1 VGAPLLRSDP
11 SAVPQAGEGANVRC
25 ARPRRFDDA
34 GENFLMAAA
43 NRTLMV
49 MAGGTGG
56 HVYPAL
62 AVADALRARGWDVF
76 WLGTRAGLEA
86 RVVPAAGIDMVW
98 VAMGGVR
105 GKGLVTK
112 LLLPAMLLVAFWQ
125 SLAAILGR
133 RPDVVLGMGGYTA
146 FPGGM
151 MASLLRRPL
160 VIHEQNSVGGL
171 TNRVLACL
179 ADRVLTA
186 FPGVFTHAQDK
197 PLPCRRVAAE
207 WVGNPVR
214 EGIAALA
221 AAAPTAHGG
230 PLRLLVVGGSLG
242 ASALNEL
249 VPRAL
254 ALLPADKRPQVVHQS
269 GRQHL
274 DILRANYAAA
284 GVAADVR
291 DYIEDMAA
299 EYRACDVAICR
310 AGAMTVAELA
320 CAGVP
325 AVLVPFPFAV
335 DDHQTGNAAFLAD
348 AGAAWLMQQRDLTPE
363 KLATLIGG
371 LDRATLATMS
381 DKARALARPDATAR
395 VADVCEELAGKGSG
409 IGSQGSGSTA

>member
-1 VGAPLLRSDP
+1 MV
-11 SAVPQAGEGANVRC
+11 AV
-25 ARPRRFDDA
+25 
-34 GENFLMAAA
+34 

-62 AVADALRARGWDVF
+62 AVADALRARGWEVF
-76 WLGTRAGLEA
+76 WLGTKNGLEA
-86 RVVPAAGIDMVW
+86 RVVPKAGIEMVW
-98 VAMGGVR
+98 VSMGGLR
-105 GKGLVTK
+105 GKGVLRK
-112 LLLPAMLLVAFWQ
+112 LLLPLMLLVAFGQ
-125 SLAAILGR
+125 SLRAILLR

-151 MASLLRRPL
+151 MTRLLNKPL

-179 ADRVLTA
+179 ANRVLTA
-186 FPGVFTHAQDK
+186 FPQAFKGEKDR
-197 PLPCRRVAAE
+197 PLPCRRVATE

-214 EGIAALA
+214 ADIA
-221 AAAPTAHGG
+221 AAARTAHSG

-249 VPRAL
+249 IPKAL
-254 ALLPADKRPQVVHQS
+254 ALLPAEKRPRVVHQS

-274 DILRANYAAA
+274 EILRANYAAA
-284 GVAADVR
+284 GVEADVR

-299 EYRACDVAICR
+299 AYQDCDFAICR

-335 DDHQTGNAAFLAD
+335 DDHQTGNAEFLSQ
-348 AGAAWLMQQRDLTPE
+348 AGAAWLMQQKGLSAE
-363 KLATLIGG
+363 KLAALIGG

-381 DKARALARPDATAR
+381 DKARQLAKPNATEQVADICEALA
-395 VADVCEELAGKGSG
+395 K
-409 IGSQGSGSTA
+409 

>member
-1 VGAPLLRSDP
+1 
-11 SAVPQAGEGANVRC
+11 
-25 ARPRRFDDA
+25 
-34 GENFLMAAA
+34 MAAI

-62 AVADALRARGWDVF
+62 AVADALRARGWEVF

-98 VAMGGVR
+98 VSMGGVR
-105 GKGLVTK
+105 GKGVLKK
-112 LLLPAMLLVAFWQ
+112 LLLPLTLLVAFWQ
-125 SLAAILGR
+125 SLRAILQR

-151 MASLLRRPL
+151 MASLLSKPL

-171 TNRVLACL
+171 TNRVLACV

-186 FPGVFTHAQDK
+186 FPKVFTHAHDK
-197 PLPCRRVAAE
+197 PIPCRRVATE

-214 EGIAALA
+214 ADIASVDKA
-221 AAAPTAHGG
+221 ARSG

-242 ASALNEL
+242 AQALNER
-249 VPRAL
+249 VPQAL
-254 ALLPADKRPQVVHQS
+254 ALLPAGQRPQVVHQS

-274 DILRANYAAA
+274 DVLRANYAAA
-284 GVAADVR
+284 GVEAEVR

-299 EYRACDVAICR
+299 EYRACDFAICR

-335 DDHQTGNAAFLAD
+335 DDHQTGNAEFLSD
-348 AGAAWLMQQRDLTPE
+348 AGAAWLIQQKDLSAE
-363 KLATLIGG
+363 KLAALIGG
-371 LDRATLATMS
+371 LDRTTLAAMS
-381 DKARALARPDATAR
+381 DKARALAKPDATKE
-395 VADVCEELAGKGSG
+395 VADICEALAK
-409 IGSQGSGSTA
+409 

>member
-1 VGAPLLRSDP
+1 
-11 SAVPQAGEGANVRC
+11 
-25 ARPRRFDDA
+25 
-34 GENFLMAAA
+34 MAAV

-86 RVVPAAGIDMVW
+86 RVVPAAGIEMVW
-98 VAMGGVR
+98 VSMGGMR
-105 GKGLVTK
+105 GKSVLKK
-112 LLLPAMLLVAFWQ
+112 LLLPLMLLVAFGQ
-125 SLAAILGR
+125 SVRVILQR

-151 MASLLRRPL
+151 MASLLNRPL

-171 TNRVLACL
+171 TNRILACL

-186 FPGVFTHAQDK
+186 FPQAFKNAVDK
-197 PLPCRRVAAE
+197 PIPCRNVATE

-214 EGIAALA
+214 SGIAAMA
-221 AAAPTAHGG
+221 NNERTDIATTTRTPHSG

-242 ASALNEL
+242 ASALNDL
-249 VPRAL
+249 VPKAL
-254 ALLPADKRPQVVHQS
+254 ALVPADKRPRVVHQS

-274 DILRANYAAA
+274 EVLRANYAAA
-284 GVAADVR
+284 GVEAEVC
-291 DYIEDMAA
+291 DYIENMADA
-299 EYRACDVAICR
+299 YRNCDFAICR

-335 DDHQTGNAAFLAD
+335 DDHQTGNAEFLSLG
-348 AGAAWLMQQRDLTPE
+348 GAAWLIQQKELSAE
-363 KLATLIGG
+363 KLAGLIGE
-371 LDRATLATMS
+371 LDRSTLAVMS
-381 DKARALARPDATAR
+381 EKALALAKPDATRQVADICEALAR
-395 VADVCEELAGKGSG
+395 
-409 IGSQGSGSTA
+409 

>member
-1 VGAPLLRSDP
+1 
-11 SAVPQAGEGANVRC
+11 
-25 ARPRRFDDA
+25 
-34 GENFLMAAA
+34 MAAA

-86 RVVPAAGIDMVW
+86 RVVPQAGIDMVW
-98 VAMGGVR
+98 VSMGGMR
-105 GKGLVTK
+105 GKGLLKK
-112 LLLPAMLLVAFWQ
+112 LMLPLMLLIAFGQ
-125 SLAAILGR
+125 SLRAILQR

-151 MASLLRRPL
+151 MASLLNKPL

-179 ADRVLTA
+179 ASRVLTA
-186 FPGVFTHAQDK
+186 FPQAFRGEKDK
-197 PLPCRRVAAE
+197 PIPCRRVTTE

-214 EGIAALA
+214 TDIVGVSKAS
-221 AAAPTAHGG
+221 HSG

-242 ASALNEL
+242 ASALNDL
-249 VPRAL
+249 IPKAL
-254 ALLPADKRPQVVHQS
+254 ALLPPEQRPQVVHQS

-284 GVAADVR
+284 GVEAEVR

-299 EYRACDVAICR
+299 AYQACDFAICR

-335 DDHQTGNAAFLAD
+335 DDHQTGNAEFLSA
-348 AGAAWLMQQRDLTPE
+348 AGAAWLMQQKDLSAD
-363 KLATLIGG
+363 KLAALIGG
-371 LDRATLATMS
+371 LDRATLAAMS
-381 DKARALARPDATAR
+381 EQALKLAKPDATQQVADICEALAR
-395 VADVCEELAGKGSG
+395 
-409 IGSQGSGSTA
+409 

>member
-1 VGAPLLRSDP
+1 
-11 SAVPQAGEGANVRC
+11 
-25 ARPRRFDDA
+25 
-34 GENFLMAAA
+34 MAAA

-76 WLGTRAGLEA
+76 WLGTKNGLEA

-98 VAMGGVR
+98 VSMGGVR
-105 GKGLVTK
+105 GKGWLKK
-112 LLLPAMLLVAFWQ
+112 LLLPATLLLAFWQ
-125 SLAAILGR
+125 SLKAILQR

-151 MASLLRRPL
+151 MASLLNKPL

-171 TNRVLACL
+171 TNRMLACL
-179 ADRVLTA
+179 AERVLTA
-186 FPGVFTHAQDK
+186 FPKVFTHAHDK
-197 PLPCRRVAAE
+197 PIPCRRVVTE

-214 EGIAALA
+214 TDIAAA
-221 AAAPTAHGG
+221 TKTERSGA
-230 PLRLLVVGGSLG
+230 LRLLVVGGSLG
-242 ASALNEL
+242 ASALNDL
-249 VPRAL
+249 VPKAL
-254 ALLPADKRPQVVHQS
+254 ALLPAEQRPLVVHQS

-284 GVAADVR
+284 GVTADVR

-299 EYRACDVAICR
+299 EYRVCDFAICR

-335 DDHQTGNAAFLAD
+335 DDHQTGNAEFLSE
-348 AGAAWLMQQRDLTPE
+348 AGAAWLMQQKELTAD
-363 KLATLIGG
+363 KLAALIAG
-371 LDRATLATMS
+371 LDRDKLAAMS
-381 DKARALARPDATAR
+381 SKARALAKPDATAR
-395 VADVCEELAGKGSG
+395 VADICEALA
-409 IGSQGSGSTA
+409 Q

>member
-1 VGAPLLRSDP
+1 
-11 SAVPQAGEGANVRC
+11 
-25 ARPRRFDDA
+25 
-34 GENFLMAAA
+34 MAAL

-86 RVVPAAGIDMVW
+86 RVVPAAGIEMVW
-98 VAMGGVR
+98 VSMGGVR
-105 GKGLVTK
+105 GKGVLKK
-112 LLLPAMLLVAFWQ
+112 LLLPVTLLLAFWQ
-125 SLAAILGR
+125 SLRAILLR

-151 MASLLRRPL
+151 MASLLNKPL

-186 FPGVFTHAQDK
+186 FPKVFTHPHDK
-197 PLPCRRVAAE
+197 PIPCRRVATE

-214 EGIAALA
+214 NDIAA
-221 AAAPTAHGG
+221 TSQEERSG

-242 ASALNEL
+242 AQALNER
-249 VPRAL
+249 VPQAL
-254 ALLPADKRPQVVHQS
+254 ALLPGDKRPRVVHQS

-274 DILRANYAAA
+274 DTLRANYAAA
-284 GVAADVR
+284 GVEADVR

-299 EYRACDVAICR
+299 AYRDCDFAICR

-335 DDHQTGNAAFLAD
+335 DDHQTGNAEFLSD
-348 AGAAWLMQQRDLTPE
+348 AGAAWLIQQKDLTAE
-363 KLATLIGG
+363 KLAELIGS
-371 LDRATLATMS
+371 LDRASLAAMS
-381 DKARALARPDATAR
+381 GKARALAKPDATAR
-395 VADVCEELAGKGSG
+395 VADICEALAK
-409 IGSQGSGSTA
+409 

>member
-1 VGAPLLRSDP
+1 
-11 SAVPQAGEGANVRC
+11 
-25 ARPRRFDDA
+25 
-34 GENFLMAAA
+34 MAAV

-62 AVADALRARGWDVF
+62 AVADALRARGWEVF

-86 RVVPAAGIDMVW
+86 RVVPAAGIGMVW
-98 VAMGGVR
+98 VNMGGVR
-105 GKGLVTK
+105 GKGVLKK
-112 LLLPAMLLVAFWQ
+112 LLLPLTLLVAFWQ
-125 SLAAILGR
+125 SLRAILQH

-151 MASLLRRPL
+151 MASLLNKPL

-186 FPGVFTHAQDK
+186 FPKVFTHTYDK
-197 PLPCRRVAAE
+197 PIPCRRVATE

-214 EGIAALA
+214 SDIAAT
-221 AAAPTAHGG
+221 TASDRAGRSG

-242 ASALNEL
+242 AQALNER
-249 VPRAL
+249 VPQAL

-274 DILRANYAAA
+274 EALRTNYAAA
-284 GVAADVR
+284 GVDAEVR

-299 EYRACDVAICR
+299 EYRACDFAICR

-335 DDHQTGNAAFLAD
+335 DDHQTGNAEFLAD
-348 AGAAWLMQQRDLTPE
+348 AGAAWLVQQKDLSAE
-363 KLATLIGG
+363 KLAALIGG
-371 LDRATLATMS
+371 LDRATLSVMA
-381 DKARALARPDATAR
+381 DKARALAKPDATAR
-395 VADVCEELAGKGSG
+395 VADICEALAK
-409 IGSQGSGSTA
+409 

>member
-1 VGAPLLRSDP
+1 MLSPTRL
-11 SAVPQAGEGANVRC
+11 
-25 ARPRRFDDA
+25 
-34 GENFLMAAA
+34 

-62 AVADALRARGWDVF
+62 AVADALRARGWEVF

-86 RVVPAAGIDMVW
+86 RVVPAAGIEMVW
-98 VAMGGVR
+98 VSMGGMR
-105 GKGLVTK
+105 GKSLLKK
-112 LLLPAMLLVAFWQ
+112 LLLPLMLLVAFGQ
-125 SLAAILGR
+125 SLRVILQR

-151 MASLLRRPL
+151 MASLLNRPL

-186 FPGVFTHAQDK
+186 FPQAFKNEMDK
-197 PLPCRRVAAE
+197 PIPCRSVATE

-214 EGIAALA
+214 SGIAAMA
-221 AAAPTAHGG
+221 NSERTDIATTIRAPHSG

-242 ASALNEL
+242 ASALNDL
-249 VPRAL
+249 VPKAL
-254 ALLPADKRPQVVHQS
+254 ALLPADKRPLVVHQS
-269 GRQHL
+269 GRLHL
-274 DILRANYAAA
+274 EVLRANYAAA
-284 GVAADVR
+284 GVEAEVC
-291 DYIEDMAA
+291 DYIEDMADA
-299 EYRACDVAICR
+299 YRTCDFAICR

-335 DDHQTGNAAFLAD
+335 DDHQTGNAEFLSA
-348 AGAAWLMQQRDLTPE
+348 AGAAWLVQQKDLSAE
-363 KLATLIGG
+363 KLAALMSG
-371 LDRATLATMS
+371 LDRDTLAAMS
-381 DKARALARPDATAR
+381 EKALSLAKPDATRQVADICEALAR
-395 VADVCEELAGKGSG
+395 
-409 IGSQGSGSTA
+409 

>member
-1 VGAPLLRSDP
+1 MTAS
-11 SAVPQAGEGANVRC
+11 
-25 ARPRRFDDA
+25 
-34 GENFLMAAA
+34 

-86 RVVPAAGIDMVW
+86 RVVPAAGIEMVW
-98 VAMGGVR
+98 VSMGGMR
-105 GKGLVTK
+105 GKSVLKK
-112 LLLPAMLLVAFWQ
+112 LLLPLMLLVAFGQ
-125 SLAAILGR
+125 SLRVILQR

-151 MASLLRRPL
+151 MASLLNRPL

-186 FPGVFTHAQDK
+186 FPQAFKNAADK
-197 PLPCRRVAAE
+197 PIPCRSVATE

-214 EGIAALA
+214 SGIAAMA
-221 AAAPTAHGG
+221 NNERTDIATTTRVPHSG

-249 VPRAL
+249 IPKAL
-254 ALLPADKRPQVVHQS
+254 AQLSSDKRPLVVHQS

-274 DILRANYAAA
+274 EVLRANYAAA
-284 GVAADVR
+284 GVEADVC

-299 EYRACDVAICR
+299 AYRACDFAVCR

-335 DDHQTGNAAFLAD
+335 DDHQTGNAEFLSQ
-348 AGAAWLMQQRDLTPE
+348 AGAAWLIQQKDLSAE
-363 KLATLIGG
+363 KLAELIRG
-371 LDRATLATMS
+371 LDRTTLAAMS
-381 DKARALARPDATAR
+381 EKALALAKPDATRQVADICEALAR
-395 VADVCEELAGKGSG
+395 
-409 IGSQGSGSTA
+409 

>member
-1 VGAPLLRSDP
+1 
-11 SAVPQAGEGANVRC
+11 
-25 ARPRRFDDA
+25 
-34 GENFLMAAA
+34 MAKA

-76 WLGTRAGLEA
+76 WLGTKHGIEA
-86 RVVPAAGIDMVW
+86 RVVPQAGIDMVW
-98 VAMGGVR
+98 VSMGGVR
-105 GKGLVTK
+105 GKGLLKK
-112 LLLPAMLLVAFWQ
+112 LLLPLLLLVAFAQ
-125 SLAAILGR
+125 SLRAILQR

-151 MASLLRRPL
+151 MASLLNRPL

-186 FPGVFTHAQDK
+186 FPQAFTGARDK
-197 PLPCRRVAAE
+197 PIPCRRVATE

-214 EGIAALA
+214 ADI
-221 AAAPTAHGG
+221 TAITAEERAGRSG

-242 ASALNEL
+242 ATALNEL

-254 ALLPADKRPQVVHQS
+254 ALLPPAQRPQVVHQS
-269 GRQHL
+269 GRRHL
-274 DILRANYAAA
+274 EGLRANYAAA
-284 GVAADVR
+284 GVEAEVR

-299 EYRACDVAICR
+299 AWRDCDFAVCR

-325 AVLVPFPFAV
+325 ALLVPFPHAV
-335 DDHQTGNAAFLAD
+335 DDHQTGNAEFLST
-348 AGAAWLMQQRDLTPE
+348 AGAAWLLQQRDLSPE
-363 KLATLIGG
+363 KLAALIAG
-371 LDRATLATMS
+371 LDRAKLAAMS
-381 DKARALARPDATAR
+381 DLALKLARPDAAQR
-395 VADVCEELAGKGSG
+395 VANICEALAK
-409 IGSQGSGSTA
+409 

>member
-1 VGAPLLRSDP
+1 
-11 SAVPQAGEGANVRC
+11 
-25 ARPRRFDDA
+25 
-34 GENFLMAAA
+34 MAAV

-98 VAMGGVR
+98 VSMGGVR
-105 GKGLVTK
+105 GKGLLKK
-112 LLLPAMLLVAFWQ
+112 LLLPATLLVAFWQ
-125 SLAAILGR
+125 SLAAILAR

-151 MASLLRRPL
+151 MASLMNRPL

-186 FPGVFTHAQDK
+186 FPKVFTHAHDK
-197 PLPCRRVAAE
+197 PIPCRTVDTE

-214 EGIAALA
+214 SDIAAVPADDRA
-221 AAAPTAHGG
+221 ARTG

-242 ASALNEL
+242 ATALNTL
-249 VPRAL
+249 VPQAL
-254 ALLPADKRPQVVHQS
+254 AQLPAGKRPQVLHQS

-274 DILRANYAAA
+274 DSLRANYAAA
-284 GVAADVR
+284 GIDAEVR

-299 EYRACDVAICR
+299 AYQSCDFAICR
-310 AGAMTVAELA
+310 SGAMTVAELA

-335 DDHQTGNAAFLAD
+335 DDHQTGNAEFLSD
-348 AGAAWLMQQRDLTPE
+348 AGAGWLMQQKDLTAE
-363 KLATLIGG
+363 KLAALIGE
-371 LDRATLATMS
+371 LDRGSLAVMS
-381 DKARALARPDATAR
+381 DKARALAKPDATER
-395 VADVCEELAGKGSG
+395 VADVCEALA
-409 IGSQGSGSTA
+409 SQGSGVRGQGSGRAG

>member
-1 VGAPLLRSDP
+1 
-11 SAVPQAGEGANVRC
+11 
-25 ARPRRFDDA
+25 
-34 GENFLMAAA
+34 MAAV

-62 AVADALRARGWDVF
+62 AVADALRTRGWEVF
-76 WLGTRAGLEA
+76 WLGTKSGLEA

-98 VAMGGVR
+98 VSMGGVR
-105 GKGLVTK
+105 GKGLLKK

-125 SLAAILGR
+125 SLRAILQR

-151 MASLLRRPL
+151 MASLLNRPL

-186 FPGVFTHAQDK
+186 FPRVFTHAHDK
-197 PLPCRRVAAE
+197 PIPCRHVATE

-214 EGIAALA
+214 SDIVALSAGERAARS
-221 AAAPTAHGG
+221 G

-242 ASALNEL
+242 ATALNEL
-249 VPRAL
+249 VPKAL
-254 ALLPADKRPQVVHQS
+254 ALLPAGQRPQIVHQS

-274 DILRANYAAA
+274 DALRANYATA
-284 GVAADVR
+284 GVAAEVR

-299 EYRACDVAICR
+299 EYRACDFAICR

-335 DDHQTGNAAFLAD
+335 DDHQTGNAEFLSE
-348 AGAAWLMQQRDLTPE
+348 AGAAWLMQQKDLSAE
-363 KLATLIGG
+363 KLAALIGG
-371 LDRATLATMS
+371 LDRATLAVMS
-381 DKARALARPDATAR
+381 AKARALAKPDATAH
-395 VADVCEELAGKGSG
+395 VAQICEGLA
-409 IGSQGSGSTA
+409 T

>member
-1 VGAPLLRSDP
+1 
-11 SAVPQAGEGANVRC
+11 
-25 ARPRRFDDA
+25 
-34 GENFLMAAA
+34 MAAS

-62 AVADALRARGWDVF
+62 AVADALRARGWDVI

-86 RVVPAAGIDMVW
+86 RVVPAAGIEMVW
-98 VAMGGVR
+98 VSMGGMR
-105 GKGLVTK
+105 GKSVLKK
-112 LLLPAMLLVAFWQ
+112 LLLPLMLLVAFGQ
-125 SLAAILGR
+125 SLRVILQR

-151 MASLLRRPL
+151 MASLLNRPL

-186 FPGVFTHAQDK
+186 FPQAFKNAADK
-197 PLPCRRVAAE
+197 PIPCRSVATE

-214 EGIAALA
+214 SGIAAMA
-221 AAAPTAHGG
+221 NNERTDIATTTRVPHSG

-249 VPRAL
+249 IPKAL
-254 ALLPADKRPQVVHQS
+254 AQLPSDKRPLVVHQS

-274 DILRANYAAA
+274 DVLRANYAAA
-284 GVAADVR
+284 GVEADVC

-299 EYRACDVAICR
+299 AYRACDFAVCR

-335 DDHQTGNAAFLAD
+335 DDHQTGNAEFLST
-348 AGAAWLMQQRDLTPE
+348 AGAAWLIQQKDLSAE
-363 KLATLIGG
+363 KLAALIRG
-371 LDRATLATMS
+371 LDRTTLAAMS
-381 DKARALARPDATAR
+381 EKALALAKPDATRQVADICEALAR
-395 VADVCEELAGKGSG
+395 
-409 IGSQGSGSTA
+409 